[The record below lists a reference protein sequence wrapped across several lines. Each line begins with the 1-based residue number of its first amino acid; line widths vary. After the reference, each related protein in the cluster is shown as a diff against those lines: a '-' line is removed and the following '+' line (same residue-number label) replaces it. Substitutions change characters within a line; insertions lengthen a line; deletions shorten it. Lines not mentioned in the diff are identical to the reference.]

1 MLYCCTSFAQT
12 KEGIEP
18 ILIEYQV
25 PQLSEAEASRFDFRK
40 TSNFMDL
47 RFGWTTKGGKTNEN
61 IALDGPYSQTSK
73 NTRFTKTFIVPDV
86 FKNRGSIFL
95 HLEQLN
101 PSFSIYLN
109 ESRLENSNGL
119 HYLTYDISKIITDS
133 LNTLIIQTEGE
144 NTQIPI
150 QDIFVFGTPKFYFY
164 SWRMGLMD
172 GNNTNDENYFTCR
185 SGINK
190 LDIYNEISYETSVK
204 VFRQNFTYSPHLLQS
219 SFGVKSYFN
228 DDATESYYKVYAS
241 TTGVRGN
248 IFKNSRIDGGC
259 ARSPRVAASW
269 NAESPKLYKV
279 LHKSQTNANTDSMF
293 SYQHVGFKTMVTH
306 TDESV
311 VFKNKPITLKAIA
324 IPRVYGKEEDIR
336 QKLLWLKQNHFNTVV
351 LSEYA
356 PKICYQLC
364 DTLGIYVVNS
374 IDSNSIEKSK
384 QLYQYQVKNS
394 CVIGS
399 MYLQPLSKAQLLSL
413 KRAWGFL
420 AGMEDVPQKLLLQSS
435 KSASIADITFGFDEI
450 GNVNNRRLENL
461 KSHYSP
467 INIIHVD
474 SLPNTVVIQNLFDF
488 WQLGNE
494 ITLRWELL
502 ENETIIQQKELSEIN
517 IQPHQ
522 FKEIALNFRP
532 FVKKTT
538 AQYTLRIV
546 ANYANRPFWA
556 DNSSIYSRGFVLK
569 NNF

>member
-25 PQLSEAEASRFDFRK
+25 PQFSEAEASRFDFRK

-61 IALDGPYSQTSK
+61 IALDGPYSKTSK
-73 NTRFTKTFIVPDV
+73 NTRYTKTFILSDA
-86 FKNRGSIFL
+86 FKNRGSVFL

-101 PSFSIYLN
+101 SSFSIYLN
-109 ESRLENSNGL
+109 EFKLDNSIGL

-133 LNTLIIQTEGE
+133 LNTLVIQTQGE
-144 NTQIPI
+144 NSQIPI

-164 SWRMGLMD
+164 SLSMGLMD
-172 GNNTNDENYFTCR
+172 TGNNDYVTCR

-204 VFRQNFTYSPHLLQS
+204 VFRKDFTYSPHLLQS

-228 DDATESYYKVYAS
+228 DDATESYYKVYS
-241 TTGVRGN
+241 HTTGVRGN

-259 ARSPRVAASW
+259 SRSPRVAASW

-279 LHKSQTNANTDSMF
+279 IHKAQTNANTDSMF
-293 SYQHVGFKTMVTH
+293 SYQYLGFKTMVTH
-306 TDESV
+306 TDQSV
-311 VFKNKPITLKAIA
+311 VFNNKPITLKAIA
-324 IPRVYGKEEDIR
+324 IPSVYGKEEDIR
-336 QKLLWLKQNHFNTVV
+336 QKLMWLKQNHFNTVV

-364 DTLGIYVVNS
+364 DTLGIYIVNS
-374 IDSNSIEKSK
+374 IDPNRIEKAK
-384 QLYQYQVKNS
+384 QLYQYQIKNS

-399 MYLQPLSKAQLLSL
+399 MYLQPLNKTQLISL
-413 KRAWGFL
+413 KRANGRQSGTEEIPRKF
-420 AGMEDVPQKLLLQSS
+420 LLQSS
-435 KSASIADITFGFDEI
+435 KSASIADITFGFEEI
-450 GNVNNRRLENL
+450 GNGTNPRLENL

-546 ANYANRPFWA
+546 ANYANKPFWA